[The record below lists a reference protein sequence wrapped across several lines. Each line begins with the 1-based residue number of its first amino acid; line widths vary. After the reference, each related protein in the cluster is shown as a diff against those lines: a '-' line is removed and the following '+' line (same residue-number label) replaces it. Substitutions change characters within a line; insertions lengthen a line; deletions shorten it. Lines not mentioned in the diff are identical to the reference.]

1 MMKFFKI
8 KMPLLGARSITG
20 ILILALLFSCKKS
33 KNGNPDGDPTGKPP
47 VVVDND
53 LTELTKSIQ
62 AGSTVIDK
70 FVSDETSTVAE
81 GVTQTQIVFNR
92 KDGLPVKMF
101 ILKADMNNPKLSLQA
116 MSAYNDLIWGV
127 QRVSEMCRDNQAT
140 GTDIVA
146 AVNGDVFN
154 TSTGEPTTVFYVNG
168 TARKT
173 VTNATLTSSGKVF
186 LAYYKDRSLKIGGKD
201 RTNALR
207 TIDYTQVAQAIGG
220 NNWLVDNGVKTVST
234 DANVDARTAV
244 GYTSGKILYAL
255 VVDGRQAK
263 YSNGLTLNDTR
274 DVLFSLGVVDAISL
288 DGAISSTLA
297 VKNAGTNT
305 WSVRNSP
312 PAERLVANG
321 LAFVLS
327 K

>member
-1 MMKFFKI
+1 
-8 KMPLLGARSITG
+8 MPLLGARCITG
-20 ILILALLFSCKKS
+20 VLILALLFSCKKS
-33 KNGNPDGDPTGKPP
+33 KNENTDGGTTVNPP

-53 LTELTKSIQ
+53 LTELTKAIQ
-62 AGSTVIDK
+62 SGSTVIDK
-70 FVSDETSTVAE
+70 FVSDETTTVAE
-81 GVTQTQIVFNR
+81 GVTQTSIAFNR

-101 ILKADMNNPKLSLQA
+101 ILKADMNNAKLSLQA
-116 MSAYNDLIWGV
+116 MAAYNDLIWGV
-127 QRVSEMCRDNQAT
+127 QRVSEMCRDNQKAN
-140 GTDIVA
+140 TDIVA
-146 AVNGDVFN
+146 GINGDVFN

-186 LAYYKDRSLKIGGKD
+186 LAFYKDRSLKIGGKD

-207 TIDYTQVAQAIGG
+207 TIDYAQVDQAVGG

-234 DANVDARTAV
+234 DVTVDARTAI
-244 GYTSGKILYAL
+244 GYTAGKIVYAL

-274 DVLFSLGVVDAISL
+274 DILFSLGVVDAISL
-288 DGAISSTLA
+288 DGATSSTLA
-297 VKNAGTNT
+297 TKNAGANT

-312 PAERLVANG
+312 SSERMVGNG
-321 LAFVLS
+321 LAFVLN